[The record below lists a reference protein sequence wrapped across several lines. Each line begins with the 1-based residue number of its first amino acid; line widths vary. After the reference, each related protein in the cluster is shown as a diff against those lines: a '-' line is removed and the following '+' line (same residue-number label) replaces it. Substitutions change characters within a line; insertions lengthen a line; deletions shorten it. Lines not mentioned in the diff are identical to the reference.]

1 MDNIRTVGLVAA
13 FAVVMSGCTIKPPP
27 PEAVKNWDKDTTI
40 NYKLLECKKTQVPK
54 DPLLKEAKWAYK
66 IKTVKRGGDFFQNDR
81 IVKVFLVA
89 HNADEIVIVGKN
101 SIAQQYKNYFRE
113 NGVTADIEIE
123 SDSTTSYVVWIFF
136 FNKRNQ
142 DEKID
147 YKCIINKPP
156 VCR

>member
-1 MDNIRTVGLVAA
+1 MDNIRIVGSITAIVAL
-13 FAVVMSGCTIKPPP
+13 MSGCSFKPPP
-27 PEAVKNWDKDTTI
+27 PEQVKNWDKDTTI
-40 NYKLLECKKTQVPK
+40 NHRLLTCKKTQVPK

-66 IKTVKRGGDFFQNDR
+66 IKAVKRGGDFFPNDR

-123 SDSTTSYVVWIFF
+123 DDATSYVVDIIF
-136 FNKRNQ
+136 FNKRIK

-147 YKCIINKPP
+147 YKRIISKPP
-156 VCR
+156 VCS